1 MMINHY
7 SKVIIK
13 RLLVFKEVLHIGIFR
28 LFTKSKGKIVPILIV
43 DDLNYKLFHAI
54 LKITK

>member
-1 MMINHY
+1 
-7 SKVIIK
+7 
-13 RLLVFKEVLHIGIFR
+13 VFKEVLHIGIFR

-43 DDLNYKLFHAI
+43 DDLNYKLFRAI